1 MLSQDKSLAKTNS
14 DELLLEK
21 GGRNTA
27 VGERV
32 ESMAGK
38 ERLMVI
44 RQTVQTEKKVTVS
57 DLSRICRVT
66 EETIRRDLDKLE
78 ADGIVTRIHGGAI
91 WNEGA
96 QKEGIHFY
104 RRLGRHL
111 REKQEI
117 ARKTA
122 KLLEGK
128 TTVIADSSTTVVEAL
143 KIIPESQEITI
154 VTNSTEVFREFQQ
167 SSFNIIST
175 GGEFNRKSLSL
186 QGQLAKSNIEKYN
199 VDLALISC
207 KGLSIEKGVLDSN
220 ESEAEMKKAMLAQAQ
235 EVALLADYS
244 KFGQSAFVHLI
255 DLDRVNY
262 LITDR
267 MPDEEWVRYCREHGI
282 QLIC

>member
-14 DELLLEK
+14 EGILLDK
-21 GGRNTA
+21 RRVNT
-27 VGERV
+27 VSGERE

-44 RQTVQTEKKVTVS
+44 RQTVQTEKKVSVS

-78 ADGIVTRIHGGAI
+78 TEGILTRIHGGAI

-104 RRLGRHL
+104 RRLSRHL

-128 TTVIADSSTTVVEAL
+128 STIIADSSTTVAEAL

-167 SSFNIIST
+167 SPFNIIST
-175 GGEFNRKSLSL
+175 GGEFNKKALSL

-199 VDLALISC
+199 VDLALIS
-207 KGLSIEKGVLDSN
+207 
-220 ESEAEMKKAMLAQAQ
+220 
-235 EVALLADYS
+235 
-244 KFGQSAFVHLI
+244 
-255 DLDRVNY
+255 
-262 LITDR
+262 TD
-267 MPDEEWVRYCREHGI
+267 
-282 QLIC
+282 QLQRT

>member
-1 MLSQDKSLAKTNS
+1 MLSQDKSLAKTNP
-14 DELLLEK
+14 EGILLEK
-21 GGRNTA
+21 GTKT
-27 VGERV
+27 VSGERE

-44 RQTVQTEKKVTVS
+44 RQTVQTEKKVSVG
-57 DLSRICRVT
+57 DLSRVCRVT

-78 ADGIVTRIHGGAI
+78 AEGILTRIHGGAI

-104 RRLGRHL
+104 RRLSRHL
-111 REKQEI
+111 KEKQEI

-122 KLLEGK
+122 RLLEGK
-128 TTVIADSSTTVVEAL
+128 STIIADSSTTVAEAL

-167 SSFNIIST
+167 SPLNIIST
-175 GGEFNRKSLSL
+175 GGEFNKKALSL
-186 QGQLAKSNIEKYN
+186 QGQLAKRNIEKYN

-220 ESEAEMKKAMLAQAQ
+220 ESEAEIKKAMLAQAQ

-244 KFGQSAFVHLI
+244 KFDQTAFVNLI
-255 DLDRVNY
+255 NLDRVNY
-262 LITDR
+262 LVTDR
-267 MPDEEWVRYCREHGI
+267 KPPEEWISYCSEHGI
-282 QLIC
+282 ELIC